1 MDIFWILH
9 LTMLVVL
16 HQTSM
21 YETSSVRGEPIVAA
35 PASASN
41 IAVVIG
47 VLGESVT
54 FHVNTTDEDP
64 ALWSFGDKVIVTVP
78 FKDPSIAVFHNDTYK
93 LYCHVSENGRALT
106 VAPLRMENAG
116 SYSVRINGKAYN
128 FTLHVFRKL
137 AELTV
142 TSEAQNS
149 SDGSCHHYLQC
160 SLSGTDF
167 VKGTDFGSVSYSW
180 RAGDQLLAEG
190 PMLPVNESLLGMREP
205 VTCTAQNAVS
215 SRNVTVTNLGELCA
229 GANSGSWIWIWIWIL
244 ILILILILII
254 LGIVAVLLIF
264 FVSYCKSRD
273 ERGRPSQELWAAE
286 VTWVRRRFW
295 SSVGSQ
301 DDSHG
306 AAGDMDTQAESSV

>member
-1 MDIFWILH
+1 MHDK
-9 LTMLVVL
+9 
-16 HQTSM
+16 
-21 YETSSVRGEPIVAA
+21 SSVRSEPIMAA
-35 PASASN
+35 PAGASN
-41 IAVVIG
+41 ITVVIG

-78 FKDPSIAVFHNDTYK
+78 FKDPSVAVFHNDTYK
-93 LYCHVSENGRALT
+93 LYCHVSEKGRALT
-106 VAPLRMENAG
+106 VAPLRMEDAG
-116 SYSVRINGKAYN
+116 HYSVRINGKAYN

-167 VKGTDFGSVSYSW
+167 GSVSYSW
-180 RAGDQLLAEG
+180 WAGNQLLAEG
-190 PMLPVNESLLGMREP
+190 PMLPVNESLLGVREP
-205 VTCTAQNAVS
+205 LMCTARNAVS
-215 SRNVTVTNLGELCA
+215 SRNVPVTNLVMLCA
-229 GANSGSWIWIWIWIL
+229 GANSGSWIW
-244 ILILILILII
+244 ILILILII

-273 ERGRPSQELWAAE
+273 ECGRPSQKLWATG
-286 VTWVRRRFW
+286 VPWMRRKFW
-295 SSVGSQ
+295 ISVGSQ

-306 AAGDMDTQAESSV
+306 AAGDMDTQAEESV